1 MDPSTWN
8 CQPVFICGY
17 PKSGTTLLLA
27 LLDSHPELL
36 VFPEETRFF
45 QRVLGHPERCNPDYL
60 FSETAVRVLG
70 LGKVSMPSG
79 ERDYSD
85 IDYRGYQDAL
95 RSYWEAGNKDQR
107 TLFEAIFH
115 AYGLVKDQFDQKYCV
130 EKTPFNERYLN
141 RAAQMWPDLRAI
153 YIARDPRDNYC
164 SYRKQR
170 ETQVAASDRKD
181 GLSVLSKEE
190 FIAYWLD
197 SLLSWERFRAR
208 HKKQVLM
215 LRYEDLV
222 QKPDEELK
230 HLCDFLGI
238 DWDRKLLIPT
248 RNNHPWSGNSIYGT
262 QHEGI
267 STSSVGRYRERLSE
281 DEIVYLERWLRKMMR
296 RYGWTMDFEQS
307 SPKKLF
313 WEIFSNRSIKPFIK
327 AKLVLNWIRYQ
338 VA

>member
-45 QRVLGHPERCNPDYL
+45 QRVLGHPERCNPDFL
-60 FSETAVRVLG
+60 FSETAVSVLG

-79 ERDYSD
+79 ARDYSD
-85 IDYRGYQDAL
+85 IDYRKYQDGL
-95 RSYWEAGNKDQR
+95 RAHWQAGNKNQQA
-107 TLFEAIFH
+107 LFEAIFH
-115 AYGLVKDQFDQKYCV
+115 AYALVKDQFDSKYCV

-170 ETQVAASDRKD
+170 ERQVAASDGKD
-181 GLSVLSKEE
+181 GLSLLSKEE

-197 SLLSWERFRAR
+197 SLLYWERFSAQ
-208 HKKQVLM
+208 HKNQVLM

-222 QKPDEELK
+222 QKPDKELR

-238 DWDRKLLIPT
+238 EWHPGLLIPT
-248 RNNHPWSGNSIYGT
+248 RNNQPWSGNSIYGT
-262 QHEGI
+262 QHSGI
-267 STSSVGRYRERLSE
+267 STSSVGRYRERLYE
-281 DEIVYLERWLRKMMR
+281 DEIIFLESWLGKMMR
-296 RYGWTMDFEQS
+296 RYAWGFDFA
-307 SPKKLF
+307 PRNAVKKIVKL
-313 WEIFSNRSIKPFIK
+313 IGNRSIKPFIK

-338 VA
+338 LT